1 METVGRLKKILDKF
15 DENEEVITVIQSGI
29 LKTPFPVKVT
39 KSKNVT
45 VQVSD
50 RDTTIVARGD
60 EAYVEF
66 TTDAS
71 NEMLKKYFAYYSVPF
86 WIVLRRDIE

>member
-15 DENEEVITVIQSGI
+15 DENEEVFAVFQAGF
-29 LKTPFPVKVT
+29 LKTPFPAKVR

-45 VQVSD
+45 VQITD
-50 RDTTIVARGD
+50 RDTTILARGD

-66 TTDAS
+66 TTDS
-71 NEMLKKYFAYYSVPF
+71 SDKMRKKYFVYYSVPF
-86 WIVLRRDIE
+86 WIVFRRDDE